1 VPDERRVV
9 TVLFADVVSS
19 TELAESADAE
29 DVRLLMGR
37 YYAIAKR
44 VVLEHGGT
52 LEKFIGDAVMAI
64 FGLPVAHGDD
74 AERGCAAA
82 LALRAAIA
90 ADPGTT
96 AIRLRIGVNTGEVVA
111 SREADAGDFL
121 VTGDAV
127 NLAARLQQNAE
138 PGQIQV
144 GERTRAAVDEAFR
157 FGERRS
163 VALKGKAEPVRV
175 SALEARSEAGDAG
188 LRRARAPF
196 VGREADL
203 EQLGL
208 VARRAFGEQRPQLVT
223 ITAPAGTGKSRLV
236 TEFLAT
242 LTDVR
247 VATAQCL
254 PYGAAVTYLPLR
266 GLAQGLLDADGPD
279 LMGAVRERLVASGD
293 DPSDAARIAGLVGAT
308 LGQAESEE
316 RDREQLFAAWK
327 LLIERIAAERPIVI
341 VFEDLHWASD
351 SLLDLVEHVTHPR
364 TGAPLLMLA
373 LARPELLDRRPQW
386 GGGRR
391 NFTALGLEPLST
403 GETRRLIGLLTEGVP
418 EAIAN
423 GVIERAGGNPFFAG
437 ELVRGYEDRRR
448 SGASDDEITLPDT
461 VHATV
466 LARLDGLPATER
478 TVLQYGAVAGR
489 TVRVGAVAAV
499 LPDLGAAA
507 VREALEALADRDLL
521 VPQGTDAFT
530 FRHIVIREV
539 AYSTLPRA
547 ERVRAHLAL
556 ADWLDRTDLVRQDE
570 LAELVAYHVRQAIA
584 LAPGGKLPPGLSLE
598 RALAVLERAARAA
611 WGAVAFREAEE
622 HLREAIRLSPAAEHR
637 RLYELLG
644 DVVQVGDG
652 AVDGY
657 HQAYELWKQL
667 PPEERR
673 PRDGVRLLAKRLS
686 VQGRWE
692 GSLVTLAEPDEVAA
706 AFVQARAL
714 LERDPDPAL
723 RAKLDCAEMFILPRN
738 SRVDP
743 DRVGRFRDDLGSA
756 LAFYRERNDQN
767 GQSETMDALGVLFR
781 ETGRYPDAVAIA
793 RQRTLM
799 PGLALLER
807 IDAWSVLCWDLV
819 MNGQF
824 REAIAAIDEARAALR
839 PGEPDA
845 GLNHAVAWAALAAR
859 ECGDWSK
866 AVALGAWLRAFF
878 EDQGHRPG
886 FRHVLRGWFAVYH
899 VARARHDATAIA
911 SCRSGIE
918 TIASLSA
925 LAADR
930 PLQLI
935 VPALLDGDVDRAQ
948 AALHHAAAPVE
959 VKAEL
964 IAMLVLEHEQPID
977 EAVLADL
984 QQWRSPL
991 VSGRVALARAARGG
1005 VSELRG
1011 VIATLDAADLGPDAA
1026 RARALLAL
1034 RSGSLADRD
1043 DAERHLR
1050 ALDDRLFLEK
1060 LA

>member
-1 VPDERRVV
+1 M

-19 TELAESADAE
+19 TELGESADAE
-29 DVRLLMGR
+29 DVRALMGR

-44 VVLEHGGT
+44 AVLEHGGT

-90 ADPGTT
+90 ADPGTA

-111 SREADAGDFL
+111 SREVDGGDFL

-127 NLAARLQQNAE
+127 NMAARLQQNAE
-138 PGQIQV
+138 PGGILV

-157 FGERRS
+157 FGEHRS
-163 VALKGKAEPVRV
+163 ILLKGKAEPVRV
-175 SALEARSEAGDAG
+175 SALEARSDAGDG
-188 LRRARAPF
+188 IGRRARAPF

-242 LTDVR
+242 LSDVR

-266 GLAQGLLDADGPD
+266 GLVRGLLDTDGPD
-279 LMGAVRERLVASGD
+279 LVGAVRDRLAAGGN
-293 DPSDAARIAGLVGAT
+293 DPADAARIAGLVGAT

-391 NFTALGLEPLST
+391 NFTALGLEPLSS

-423 GVIERAGGNPFFAG
+423 GVVERAGGNPFFAG

-448 SGASDDEITLPDT
+448 SGASDAEISLPDT

-499 LPDLGAAA
+499 LIGLGAAA

-556 ADWLDRTDLVRQDE
+556 ADWLDHSDLVRQDE

-584 LAPGGKLPPGLSLE
+584 LAPGGKLPPGLSFERVLE
-598 RALAVLERAARAA
+598 VLERAARAA
-611 WGAVAFREAEE
+611 WAAAAFREAEE
-622 HLREAIRLSPAAEHR
+622 HLREAIRLSPPAEHR

-644 DVVQVGDG
+644 DTVQFGDA

-657 HQAYELWKQL
+657 RHAYLLWKQL
-667 PPEERR
+667 PAAEAR
-673 PRDGVRLLAKRLS
+673 PRDGAALLAKRLN

-692 GSLVTLAEPDEVAA
+692 GSLVTLGEPAELTAVLVE
-706 AFVQARAL
+706 ARAL
-714 LERDPDPAL
+714 LERDPEPLL
-723 RAKLDCAEMFILPRN
+723 RAKLDCAEMF
-738 SRVDP
+738 VT
-743 DRVGRFRDDLGSA
+743 DRTTRIDAARAARFNDDLEA
-756 LAFYRERNDQN
+756 AVAFYRERNDPN
-767 GQSETMDALGVLFR
+767 GQSEALDALGALVRGL
-781 ETGRYPDAVAIA
+781 GRYQEAAAIA
-793 RQRTLM
+793 RRRTEM
-799 PGLALLER
+799 PGLAFLER

-824 REAIAAIDEARAALR
+824 REAIKAVDEARAALR
-839 PGEPDA
+839 PGEPEA
-845 GLNHAVAWAALAAR
+845 GLNHAVAWAALAAKD
-859 ECGDWSK
+859 CGEWAK
-866 AVALGAWLRAFF
+866 VETLGAWLRGFW
-878 EDQGHRPG
+878 EDQGHRAG

-899 VARARHDATAIA
+899 VARARLDATAVA

-918 TIASLSA
+918 SIAGLSA
-925 LAADR
+925 LAPDR
-930 PLQLI
+930 PAHLI
-935 VPALLDGDVDRAQ
+935 APALLDGDVDRAH
-948 AALHHAAAPVE
+948 AALRHPATPVE

-964 IAMLVLEHEQPID
+964 IALLVLEHEQPID
-977 EAVLADL
+977 DAILDALD
-984 QQWRSPL
+984 QWRSPL
-991 VSGRVALARAARGG
+991 VSARVALARGVRGG
-1005 VSELRG
+1005 VSELRAA
-1011 VIATLDAADLGPDAA
+1011 IAVLDAADLGPDAA

-1034 RSGSLADRD
+1034 QSGSLADRD
-1043 DAERHLR
+1043 DAQRRLR

-1060 LA
+1060 LD